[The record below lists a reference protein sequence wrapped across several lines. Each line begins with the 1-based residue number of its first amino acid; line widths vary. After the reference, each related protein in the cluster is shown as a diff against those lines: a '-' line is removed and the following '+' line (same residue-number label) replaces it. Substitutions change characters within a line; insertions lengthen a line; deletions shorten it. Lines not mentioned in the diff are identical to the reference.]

1 MMHYPAVLGAVTFIP
16 ILLWMCVIAQR
27 AET

>member
-16 ILLWMCVIAQR
+16 FWFLMSAWAQMV
-27 AET
+27 ET